1 MKVGDIW
8 RWTRNSRE
16 HPNEPEHNVFL
27 VLDIDWGV
35 DVLYLASGKRTRYT
49 AETFAVNKRFLELVA

>member
-8 RWTRNSRE
+8 RWTRNSIE

-27 VLDIDWGV
+27 VLDMDGCI
-35 DVLYLASGKRTRYT
+35 DVLYLASGNRTLYT
-49 AETFAVNKRFLELVA
+49 EDTFVINKRFLELVA

>member
-8 RWTRNSRE
+8 RWTRNSHE

-27 VLDIDWGV
+27 VLDMTYGV
-35 DVLYLASGKRTRYT
+35 DVLYLASGKRTIYT
-49 AETFAVNKRFLELVA
+49 PETFTANKDFLEPVA

>member
-8 RWTRNSRE
+8 RWTRNSHE

-27 VLDIDWGV
+27 VLDMGWGV
-35 DVLYLASGKRTRYT
+35 DVLYLASGKRTIYA
-49 AETFAVNKRFLELVA
+49 AETFTANKQFLELVA

>member
-1 MKVGDIW
+1 MNVGDIW

-16 HPNEPEHNVFL
+16 HPNEPEHNYFL

-35 DVLYLASGKRTRYT
+35 DVLYLASGKRTLY
-49 AETFAVNKRFLELVA
+49 AVETFTINKDFLELVA

>member
-8 RWTRNSRE
+8 RWTRNSHE

-27 VLDIDWGV
+27 VLDMDGCI
-35 DVLYLASGKRTRYT
+35 DVLYLASGKRTLYT
-49 AETFAVNKRFLELVA
+49 ADTFVINKRFLELVA